1 MLVFYLNILVHV
13 KSLYIYTYTYIYIF
27 LKWFINQVFGH
38 KYVLH
43 SHTCMEGWWDKN
55 KVLRVKNVWWKLKN
69 CCSQRR
75 LFTHFYEFSLKF
87 SLQSVCMRSARISYY
102 NRQIAHFLTLKT
114 ICSILSAVTIS
125 LTLNM

>member
-43 SHTCMEGWWDKN
+43 SHTCMEG
-55 KVLRVKNVWWKLKN
+55 
-69 CCSQRR
+69 
-75 LFTHFYEFSLKF
+75 
-87 SLQSVCMRSARISYY
+87 
-102 NRQIAHFLTLKT
+102 
-114 ICSILSAVTIS
+114 
-125 LTLNM
+125 